1 MSAVSE
7 IVLVKF
13 QGCHS
18 CILTCSRGFRNFEDR
33 LNLTPIL
40 ENETL
45 HSIYNIANWNPI
57 SGVLSTIS
65 GVILVMVQE
74 VFGCTIRCVNAVS
87 GFILGA
93 VPRSV

>member
-1 MSAVSE
+1 M
-7 IVLVKF
+7 K
-13 QGCHS
+13 
-18 CILTCSRGFRNFEDR
+18 R
-33 LNLTPIL
+33 
-40 ENETL
+40 
-45 HSIYNIANWNPI
+45 SIPYIANWNPI

-74 VFGCTIRCVNAVS
+74 VFGCTISGVNAVS